1 MFKVA
6 LTLACLA
13 CAGQARK
20 VHAKDRGFSQ
30 EDSEANLAQLLLAL
44 NPALAFKPSAPG
56 ALPRARSVSRL
67 TRAMMEEPE
76 AKPDAGIAKAEPK
89 PKQDALP
96 TWEDSMR
103 SMRQKT
109 DGLTV
114 DQDGKNNMWSTQSS
128 KMTFAE
134 EKTQLETL
142 GPLLGGLLLILLG
155 LPLLPVIFAGNED
168 QVGFEG

>member
-128 KMTFAE
+128 KMTFKEE
-134 EKTQLETL
+134 EKVGLQKY
-142 GPLLGGLLLILLG
+142 GDLLGSVLIIALLL
-155 LPLLPVIFAGNED
+155 PLFPIIFAGNED
-168 QVGFEG
+168 QVGFN